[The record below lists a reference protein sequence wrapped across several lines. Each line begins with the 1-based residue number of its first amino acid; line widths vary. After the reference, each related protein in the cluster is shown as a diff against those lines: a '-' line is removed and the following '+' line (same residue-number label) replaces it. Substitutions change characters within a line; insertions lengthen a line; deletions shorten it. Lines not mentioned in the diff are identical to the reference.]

1 LTRAGIRT
9 GILVA
14 PLMPGIN
21 DRPDQVAP
29 ILEAAAQAGAAYV
42 TGIGLHL
49 RKGVREVF
57 LEWLADQRP
66 DLIERYKVLYS
77 RGAYLPV
84 DERRRLAALVRGP
97 DRPAVMPM
105 RGTESAPAQRPGG
118 ADPASAR
125 HPPKRAAAEADAEVQ
140 IPLF

>member
-29 ILEAAAQAGAAYV
+29 ILEAAAQAGVAYV

-97 DRPAVMPM
+97 GLPAAMPM

-118 ADPASAR
+118 ANPARAR
-125 HPPKRAAAEADAEVQ
+125 QPPERAPAEAEAEVQ
-140 IPLF
+140 ISLF